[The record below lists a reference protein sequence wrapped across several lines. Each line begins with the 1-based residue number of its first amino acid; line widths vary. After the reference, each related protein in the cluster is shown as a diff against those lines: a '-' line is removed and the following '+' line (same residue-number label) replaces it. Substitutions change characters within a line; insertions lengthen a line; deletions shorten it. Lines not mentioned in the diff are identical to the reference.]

1 MPIGWAVV
9 IVVQW
14 LAIIA
19 LAAIVL
25 GVLRQATPH
34 LEKLAES
41 PPSRRLVDQGPAVG
55 SKLPPFTGQ
64 DPAGQLVHAAELL
77 TGPSVLLFM
86 SATCPPCASLAEELR
101 AADLGEFDSSL
112 VIVIDA
118 ADYARLRL
126 PARLRVLH
134 MPNRDVG
141 QVFAL
146 SGRPFAVVTDAD
158 GIVRA
163 KRGLNTLDQ
172 LKSLAGPVVRPV
184 VATGRPTA
192 GRTGSHGD

>member
-14 LAIIA
+14 LVIIA

-41 PPSRRLVDQGPAVG
+41 RPPRRLTDQGPAVG
-55 SKLPPFTGQ
+55 GKLPPFTGH

-77 TGPSVLLFM
+77 GRPNVLLFM

-101 AADLGEFDSSL
+101 AADLGEFDASL
-112 VIVIDA
+112 IIVIDA
-118 ADYARLRL
+118 TDYARLRP

-134 MPNRDVG
+134 MPNREVG
-141 QVFAL
+141 QVFAV

-158 GIVRA
+158 GIVRM
-163 KRGLNTLDQ
+163 KRGLNTVDQ
-172 LKSLAGPVVRPV
+172 LKSLAGPVMRSV
-184 VATGRPTA
+184 VAHDQVG
-192 GRTGSHGD
+192 

>member
-41 PPSRRLVDQGPAVG
+41 PPPRRLIDQGPAIG
-55 SKLPPFTGQ
+55 SKLPPFTGH

-77 TGPSVLLFM
+77 GGPNVLLFM
-86 SATCPPCASLAEELR
+86 SATCPPCAGLAEELR
-101 AADLGEFDSSL
+101 VGDLGELDSFL

-126 PARLRVLH
+126 PSRLRALH
-134 MPNRDVG
+134 MTNREVG
-141 QVFAL
+141 QVFGV

-158 GIVRA
+158 GIVRV
-163 KRGLNTLDQ
+163 KRGLNTVDQ
-172 LKSLAGPVVRPV
+172 LKSVAGPVMRSV
-184 VATGRPTA
+184 VARGQV
-192 GRTGSHGD
+192 G